1 MVYYI
6 KVNNKRIPLIF
17 GLKSLIQ
24 LAYLIEYN
32 EEISA
37 KDILTLGTRVGIND
51 LLIAPILNNQPYIEK
66 EEISTLLSSL
76 DFLSSD
82 KIERLYEKSVG
93 EMGIPPADFFS
104 MTEEEIEN
112 AYNGY
117 LKRKE
122 LEANLT
128 LLAFKKA
135 ISNDDKSIKI
145 TKEENYEVG
154 SIKERQQTFSSF
166 NI

>member
-6 KVNNKRIPLIF
+6 KVNDKHIPLIF

-24 LAYLIEYN
+24 LAYLIENN

-37 KDILTLGTRVGIND
+37 KDILELGTRVGTND
-51 LLIAPILNNQPYIEK
+51 LLTTPILNNQPYVEK
-66 EEISTLLSSL
+66 KEISTLLSSL
-76 DFLSSD
+76 DFFSSD

-93 EMGIPPADFFS
+93 EMGISPTDFFS
-104 MTEEEIEN
+104 MTEDEIEN
-112 AYNGY
+112 AYKGY
-117 LKRKE
+117 LKQKE
-122 LEANLT
+122 LEANLM

-135 ISNDDKSIKI
+135 ISGDDKPIKI
-145 TKEENYEVG
+145 TEEEKYEIG
-154 SIKERQQTFSSF
+154 SIEERQQTFSSF